1 MSAESRAEKILQA
14 TYGFV
19 PTPTEGENRSY
30 EQIID
35 SSRFQEQQLK
45 RDILRLAKSAEL
57 TQDDEM
63 AQIVLAKWNELYP
76 DNSYSSLKL
85 LIGVEDE

>member
-14 TYGFV
+14 TYGYI
-19 PTPTEGENRSY
+19 PTPTEGENVSY

-35 SSRFQEQQLK
+35 SGRFQEQQLK

-57 TQDDEM
+57 TEDAEM

-76 DNSYSSLKL
+76 DNCHSSLRL
-85 LIGVEDE
+85 LMGVEDE